1 VDPREILGK
10 RRRPQRKYR
19 VVSLIQSDLDALRR
33 DGPPLEEWYS
43 SYAPALFGYAARR
56 VGRELAEDL
65 TAQVFVEALESWSR
79 FDPELGTPRT
89 WLFAI
94 ATNLVRTHL
103 RREQRSLDVFAR
115 TGVDPLELDPMLST
129 EGRLD
134 AEGAWPQVADALRR
148 LTPVDREVLLLHCF
162 AELDY
167 AEIGRTLGL
176 PVGTVGSKMN
186 RVRRKLR
193 RRLHDAGRGGT

>member
-1 VDPREILGK
+1 M
-10 RRRPQRKYR
+10 
-19 VVSLIQSDLDALRR
+19 SLIQTDLDSLEHG
-33 DGPPLEEWYS
+33 GPPLEAWYS
-43 SYAPALFGYAARR
+43 AHAPALFGYIARR

-65 TAQVFVEALESWSR
+65 TAQVFVEALESWPR
-79 FDPELGTPRT
+79 FDPERGSPRT

-94 ATNLVRTHL
+94 ATNLVRSHL

-115 TGVDPLELDPMLST
+115 SGVDPLELDPMRAA
-129 EGRLD
+129 EGRL
-134 AEGAWPQVADALRR
+134 AAREEWPRVADALRR

-186 RVRRKLR
+186 RIRRKLR
-193 RRLHDAGRGGT
+193 RRLHDPGAG

>member
-1 VDPREILGK
+1 
-10 RRRPQRKYR
+10 
-19 VVSLIQSDLDALRR
+19 VVTLIQSELDSLEQ
-33 DGPPLEEWYS
+33 DGPPLEEWYAS
-43 SYAPALFGYAARR
+43 HAPALFGYLARR
-56 VGRELAEDL
+56 VGREFAEDL
-65 TAQVFVEALESWSR
+65 TAQVFVEALESWPR
-79 FDPELGTPRT
+79 FDPDLGSPRT

-115 TGVDPLELDPMLST
+115 TGVDPLEIDPMRAA
-129 EGRLD
+129 EARVA
-134 AEGAWPQVADALRR
+134 AEGEWPRVADALRR

-167 AEIGRTLGL
+167 ADIGRTLGL

-186 RVRRKLR
+186 RIRRKLR
-193 RRLHDAGRGGT
+193 RRLSDPAGVTPA

>member
-1 VDPREILGK
+1 MVP
-10 RRRPQRKYR
+10 
-19 VVSLIQSDLDALRR
+19 LIQSDLDSLRH
-33 DGPPLEEWYS
+33 DGPPLEEWYAS
-43 SYAPALFGYAARR
+43 HAPALFGYLARR

-79 FDPELGTPRT
+79 FDPRLGTPRT

-94 ATNLVRTHL
+94 ATNLVRSHL
-103 RREQRSLDVFAR
+103 RREQRALDVFAR
-115 TGVDPLELDPMLST
+115 SGLDPLELDPMRAA
-129 EGRLD
+129 EGRLH
-134 AEGAWPQVADALRR
+134 AEGEWPRVADALRR

-193 RRLHDAGRGGT
+193 RRLHDPGRG

>member
-1 VDPREILGK
+1 
-10 RRRPQRKYR
+10 
-19 VVSLIQSDLDALRR
+19 VVTLIQSDLDALER
-33 DGPPLEEWYS
+33 DGPPLEEWYAAH
-43 SYAPALFGYAARR
+43 APALFGYIARR
-56 VGRELAEDL
+56 VGRALAEDL

-94 ATNLVRTHL
+94 ATNLVRSHL
-103 RREQRSLDVFAR
+103 RREQRSLDLFAR
-115 TGVDPLELDPMLST
+115 TGVDPLELDPMRAA
-129 EGRLD
+129 EARMA
-134 AEGAWPQVADALRR
+134 AEGEWPRVADALRR
-148 LTPVDREVLLLHCF
+148 LTPIDREVLLLHCF

-186 RVRRKLR
+186 RIRRKLR
-193 RRLHDAGRGGT
+193 RRLHDPGR

>member
-1 VDPREILGK
+1 
-10 RRRPQRKYR
+10 
-19 VVSLIQSDLDALRR
+19 VVTLIQSDLDALQRN
-33 DGPPLEEWYS
+33 GQPLEEWYS
-43 SYAPALFGYAARR
+43 SHAPALFGYIARR

-94 ATNLVRTHL
+94 ATNLMRTHL
-103 RREQRSLDVFAR
+103 RKEQRSLDLFAR
-115 TGVDPLELDPMLST
+115 TGADPLELDPMRAA

-134 AEGAWPQVADALRR
+134 AEGEWPRVADALRR
-148 LTPVDREVLLLHCF
+148 LTPIDREVLLLHCF

-167 AEIGRTLGL
+167 ADIGRTLGL
-176 PVGTVGSKMN
+176 PVGTVSSKMN
-186 RVRRKLR
+186 RIRRKLR
-193 RRLHDAGRGGT
+193 RRLHDMGRW